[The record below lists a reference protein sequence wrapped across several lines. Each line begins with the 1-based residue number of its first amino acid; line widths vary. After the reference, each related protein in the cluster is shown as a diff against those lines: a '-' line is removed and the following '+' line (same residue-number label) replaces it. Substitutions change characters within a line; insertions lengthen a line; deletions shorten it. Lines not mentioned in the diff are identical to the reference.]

1 MKLYCSLTV
10 FLFLLATTSCGVRI
24 ELAIPDNIQEYKD
37 EMQRWRNDR
46 IRSLTA
52 PEGWLSLVGLYWLS
66 EGSHTLGASKNMDI
80 VLESPAPGMLGR
92 FTVKGDKVH
101 FEAGGEAY
109 VTSNGERF
117 VEGPV
122 FYDQSGNLTKLEF
135 RSLVFY
141 IIERQGRIGLR
152 IKDTLSDNR
161 FSLDSIPHYP
171 LDTDYRV
178 YARIKATEKSR
189 QVTVEDITGGSQ
201 EYTVEAMLEFGLSGK
216 AFSLAAF
223 DGGKDHYFVI
233 FKDNTNGDRSY
244 GGGRYLY
251 VSREPADNGLVILDF
266 NQAINPPCAFTDYAT
281 CPIPPQEN
289 ELDIEIKAGEKYPIV
304 YKER

>member
-1 MKLYCSLTV
+1 MKFNYSLIV
-10 FLFLLATTSCGVRI
+10 CLILFGTISCGVRM
-24 ELAIPDNIQEYKD
+24 EMAIPDDIQEYED

-66 EGSHTLGASKNMDI
+66 EGSHTVGASKNMDI
-80 VLESPAPGMLGR
+80 VLQAPAPGMLGR
-92 FTVKGDKVH
+92 FTVNGDMVH

-109 VTSNGERF
+109 VKSNGERF
-117 VEGPV
+117 VEGQV
-122 FYDQSGNLTKLEF
+122 LSDQSSNLTKLEF

-152 IKDTLSDNR
+152 VKNTLSDKRYQLEN
-161 FSLDSIPHYP
+161 IPHFP

-178 YARIKATEKSR
+178 YAKLKTTDKSR
-189 QVTVEDITGGSQ
+189 QVTVEDITGGTQ
-201 EYTVEAMLEFGLSGK
+201 EYLVEAMLEFGLNGK
-216 AFSLAAF
+216 ACSLAAF
-223 DGGKDHYFVI
+223 DGGKDYYFVI
-233 FKDNTNGDRSY
+233 FKDQTNGESSY
-244 GGGRYLY
+244 GGGRYIY
-251 VSREPADNGLVILDF
+251 VPRQLADNGMLILDF
-266 NQAINPPCAFTDYAT
+266 NQSINPPCAFTDFAT

-289 ELDIEIKAGEKYPIV
+289 YLDIEIEAGEKYPIA